1 MGKFEELLVLRE
13 GENRKACHKRIK
25 EEWMMMLRNAKHT
38 PTIHGESITP
48 TIVMEGYI
56 ARIVNQKTLKPL
68 TPAGY
73 GGNRTGVFHL
83 IHCHNGTGQCPR
95 ITLWKGFSR
104 TTNKRKMR
112 ARRQQPWHDDASG
125 NGDANA
131 DANSVSRVG
140 PRGRDSCSVP
150 GVTFL
155 N

>member
-1 MGKFEELLVLRE
+1 MEDGIVDKGVYSKYCNKVILFAAWIHAIQASWFTKFGMGKYEELLVLRE
-13 GENRKACHKRIK
+13 GKNKKACHKRIK

-95 ITLWKGFSR
+95 IS
-104 TTNKRKMR
+104 
-112 ARRQQPWHDDASG
+112 
-125 NGDANA
+125 
-131 DANSVSRVG
+131 
-140 PRGRDSCSVP
+140 
-150 GVTFL
+150 
-155 N
+155 